1 MPWNYHIICVRVQKW
16 SQAKG
21 CSVTTSKRKEE
32 ITIKP
37 QKTSICK
44 HLLGSQQVS
53 NWLWIS
59 NLDSV
64 AVSAQDNA
72 VLWEIK
78 ASNKSD
84 SCCFQVQLLSLRVTC
99 YCKLA
104 GSSFPLLLGGL
115 TEVKIWL
122 NEENPLCSD
131 PLTLTAPQKHLQP
144 AYKSSIKCHCAW
156 ASLNGFLKRLWWLSM
171 N

>member
-1 MPWNYHIICVRVQKW
+1 MRINGICPEIIHIICVRVQKW

-37 QKTSICK
+37 KKTTICK

-84 SCCFQVQLLSLRVTC
+84 SCCFQVQLLSPC
-99 YCKLA
+99 H
-104 GSSFPLLLGGL
+104 LLLQTGREQLPPAPGGSHRSQNL
-115 TEVKIWL
+115 TERRKPFVFWPTDTHSTTETPSVCL
-122 NEENPLCSD
+122 
-131 PLTLTAPQKHLQP
+131 
-144 AYKSSIKCHCAW
+144 
-156 ASLNGFLKRLWWLSM
+156 
-171 N
+171 